1 MISYRK
7 EMNAEILSPVQTETS
22 RASGPLHKQV
32 LYQPKINLEQLASQ
46 LGLFTSSLLAIL
58 DPSSQPNSNLTRVQI
73 DGPIMIG
80 LTIQTD

>member
-22 RASGPLHKQV
+22 RASSPLHKQV

-46 LGLFTSSLLAIL
+46 LGLFH
-58 DPSSQPNSNLTRVQI
+58 PHYW
-73 DGPIMIG
+73 
-80 LTIQTD
+80 

>member
-46 LGLFTSSLLAIL
+46 LGLFH
-58 DPSSQPNSNLTRVQI
+58 PHYW
-73 DGPIMIG
+73 
-80 LTIQTD
+80 